1 MEHALWEVIIG
12 QTTLAVLVIYHPPL
26 GNIGNTH
33 TRCLDQVSELVQYSL
48 TNHKNLVLLGDFN
61 IAVQDLSNPD
71 NITYRDT
78 MEALGLHQHIS
89 IATHQLGNTLDH
101 IYTESI
107 NTLGVL
113 HSFQGDYISDHRLVG
128 IEIDKKKHNNRLDL
142 LPRRNYADLTTE
154 SFSKEF
160 NNKTIMQHSIL
171 EDIWLEFQ
179 KEITRTLDKLVPKVK
194 KRRGATLQC
203 PWYNNSLLDQRQIVR
218 R

>member
-12 QTTLAVLVIYHPPL
+12 QTTLVVLVIYHPPL
-26 GNIGNTH
+26 GNVGNTH
-33 TRCLDQVSELVQYSL
+33 TKCLDQVSELVQYSL

-71 NITYRDT
+71 KVTYRDT
-78 MEALGLHQHIS
+78 MEALALHQHIS
-89 IATHQLGNTLDH
+89 IATHQLGKPPDH

-142 LPRRNYADLTTE
+142 PPRRNYTDLTTE

-160 NNKTIMQHSIL
+160 NNDTIIQHSKL
-171 EDIWLEFQ
+171 ENIWTAFE
-179 KEITRTLDKLVPKVK
+179 KEIKRTLDKLVPKVK
-194 KRRGATLQC
+194 K
-203 PWYNNSLLDQRQIVR
+203 N
-218 R
+218 